1 MTKLPDFLIEDVQ
14 LDAYPEHHAPPPLAE
29 FIRSE
34 SGLDYDEANQEIFLF
49 HGTNCYRRWEIN
61 KSGSIE
67 PGRSNYSFF
76 TTRPLEAY
84 TYARAACLRD
94 LTTGSINS
102 LTCEPVVLKVRFTAR
117 TWMQVDFIQELN
129 PGDQEETPSLSLA
142 VLGPVQFA
150 NIVDILH
157 CTHGRRLGQSESIR
171 SFEDGTLMQGIR
183 HLREKLRQRR
193 PDAWMLQKL
202 GLLTQ
207 RMGVQMRGGEV
218 PDITLAD
225 DLRRLRRAIV

>member
-1 MTKLPDFLIEDVQ
+1 LLLEELELDV
-14 LDAYPEHHAPPPLAE
+14 YPEHQAPPPLAE
-29 FIRSE
+29 FARLK
-34 SGLDYDEANQEIFLF
+34 SGLDFDDGNQEIYLY

-76 TTRPLEAY
+76 STKPQEAY

-94 LTTGSINS
+94 VTTGSMNS
-102 LTCEPVVLKVRFTAR
+102 LTCEPVVLKVKFTAR

-129 PGDQEETPSLSLA
+129 PGDQDDSSAVSLA
-142 VLGPVQFA
+142 VLGPVQFTS
-150 NIVDILH
+150 IVDVLH

-193 PDAWMLQKL
+193 PDAWMLKKL
-202 GLLTQ
+202 GFFTQ
-207 RMGVQMRGGEV
+207 RVGVELNGGEV
-218 PDITLAD
+218 PDLTLED
-225 DLRRLRRAIV
+225 NLRRLRQFQI